1 MVGTY
6 NVCFVAVVDGVMV
19 HLTWKA
25 VRIRRNVQ
33 KILVP
38 NDVHV
43 TVVQVVESIMGWNG
57 GRNYSEA
64 DVSVLYHIDVFDD
77 LHYT

>member
-6 NVCFVAVVDGVMV
+6 NVCVVAVIDGVMV
-19 HLTWKA
+19 RLTWKA

-38 NDVHV
+38 KYVHV
-43 TVVQVVESIMGWNG
+43 AVVQVVESIVGWNG

-64 DVSVLYHIDVFDD
+64 DVSVLYHVDVFDD
-77 LHYT
+77 FHYT